1 MKDQFQRA
9 LRGLLKGLVQAF
21 AVVLVAI
28 GACFMCVS
36 AALAAHPDGWPET
49 LTADMLSDA
58 QKAQIAAAYSDKPEQ
73 GTPEAFVDMWGAWW
87 AACLS
92 SNGLFIIGGV
102 VGV

>member
-36 AALAAHPDGWPET
+36 AALAAHPDGWSET

-58 QKAQIAAAYSDKPEQ
+58 QKAQIAAAYPDKPEQ
-73 GTPEAFVDMWGAWW
+73 GTVA
-87 AACLS
+87 S
-92 SNGLFIIGGV
+92 RIV
-102 VGV
+102 V

>member
-36 AALAAHPDGWPET
+36 AALAAHPDEWPET

-92 SNGLFIIGGV
+92 SNGLFRVECG
-102 VGV
+102 